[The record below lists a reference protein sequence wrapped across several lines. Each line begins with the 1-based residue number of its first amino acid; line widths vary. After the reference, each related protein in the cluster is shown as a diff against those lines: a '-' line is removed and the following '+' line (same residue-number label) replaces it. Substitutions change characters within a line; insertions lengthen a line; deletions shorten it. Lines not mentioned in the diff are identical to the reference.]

1 MRTDRD
7 FVYFKGDDNPHL
19 AQLLEILT
27 SYSVFENGVGY
38 TQGMS
43 DLLSPLMAVIK
54 DEAMV
59 LPPFPSQPPNR
70 PLFPSAGV
78 SAMPCLFLHQSV
90 RWRACMHHNRRH
102 PCARREAPASI
113 HGTFP

>member
-59 LPPFPSQPPNR
+59 LPPFPPNPPTGHSSR
-70 PLFPSAGV
+70 AQASPPCLASSSISRSAGV
-78 SAMPCLFLHQSV
+78 H
-90 RWRACMHHNRRH
+90 ACIITAGTLA
-102 PCARREAPASI
+102 PVVKPPASI